1 MEGDAG
7 EEEESEE
14 NGMRRSD
21 VSGYDASS
29 QLGGAVP
36 WCLGALIPR

>member
-7 EEEESEE
+7 EEKKKKEEEKSEE

-29 QLGGAVP
+29 WAEAGP
-36 WCLGALIPR
+36 

>member
-7 EEEESEE
+7 EEKRKEEEKSEE

-29 QLGGAVP
+29 WAESGA
-36 WCLGALIPR
+36 

>member
-7 EEEESEE
+7 EEEEEESEE

-29 QLGGAVP
+29 WAER
-36 WCLGALIPR
+36 CLGALVP